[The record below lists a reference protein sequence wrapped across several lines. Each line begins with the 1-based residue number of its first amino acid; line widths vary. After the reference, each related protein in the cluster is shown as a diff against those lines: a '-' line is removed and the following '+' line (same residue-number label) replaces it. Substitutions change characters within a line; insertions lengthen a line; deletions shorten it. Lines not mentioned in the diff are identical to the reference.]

1 MGLLSF
7 LPRPAWV
14 LVIGLGLVAIVS
26 LLIPYELVAA
36 TLSFNLFFALISAIQ
51 LLTALAI
58 GAVVYRYRHTG
69 GDESESE
76 WRFGG

>member
-7 LPRPAWV
+7 LPRTAWG

-26 LLIPYELVAA
+26 LLIPYDLVADA
-36 TLSFNLFFALISAIQ
+36 LSFNLFFALVSAIQ

-58 GAVVYRYRHTG
+58 GAVVYRFRHT
-69 GDESESE
+69 DNEASESE
-76 WRFGG
+76 WKYE